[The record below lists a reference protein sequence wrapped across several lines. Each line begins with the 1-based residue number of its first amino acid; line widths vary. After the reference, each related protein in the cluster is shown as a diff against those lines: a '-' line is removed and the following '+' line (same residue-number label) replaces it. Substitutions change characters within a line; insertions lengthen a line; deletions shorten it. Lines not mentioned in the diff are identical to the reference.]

1 MAAGKRRAHGSR
13 RLGTRRTVPV
23 ARTED
28 GAGAEGA
35 KWGRTAGR
43 AARCGRRDADGGAHG
58 ARSRDGRR
66 GTRRGA
72 DGGARGAHGARRA
85 AAALKGHLACGADA
99 RQMSV
104 SRETLASW
112 IQMQVMDDG
121 HAALRMGAM
130 RLRDTAWGC
139 GHVGHDAGDASV
151 GCGHGGS
158 TRVSGAGTVGRRECR
173 VRARRAGMGV
183 GRWATMRAAR
193 RGSRRAAPATW
204 AAGAGARAGGAE
216 AWGARRGGRA
226 RTGPRGSAAA
236 GAAGTT
242 GSAAASATDAAAA
255 ASGGAA
261 RRRAARWRRDDGAW
275 RLPGVGAMTRW
286 GRDAGGV
293 GARRGGGARGC
304 WGVEGAETRGRLRVV
319 LEARCRPRKR
329 KRVFHVKH
337 SGVQFSF

>member
-85 AAALKGHLACGADA
+85 AALKGHLACDADA
-99 RQMSV
+99 RQTSV

-139 GHVGHDAGDASV
+139 GHVGHDAGGASV

-158 TRVSGAGTVGRRECR
+158 TRVSGTGSAGWHGRRAVGHDEDG
-173 VRARRAGMGV
+173 ATWLAAGRAGDV
-183 GRWATMRAAR
+183 GGG
-193 RGSRRAAPATW
+193 RG
-204 AAGAGARAGGAE
+204 GRAGGAE
-216 AWGARRGGRA
+216 AWGRKARRVREDRAAGQRGGGR
-226 RTGPRGSAAA
+226 RGHDGVCGCERDRCCGCGERRGSAA
-236 GAAGTT
+236 T
-242 GSAAASATDAAAA
+242 GSAVAT
-255 ASGGAA
+255 
-261 RRRAARWRRDDGAW
+261 
-275 RLPGVGAMTRW
+275 
-286 GRDAGGV
+286 
-293 GARRGGGARGC
+293 
-304 WGVEGAETRGRLRVV
+304 
-319 LEARCRPRKR
+319 
-329 KRVFHVKH
+329 
-337 SGVQFSF
+337 